1 MDCIASPFFFALYTA
16 QEIINT
22 HSQQSQQVY
31 SWTYADKNRVVSRT
45 HIWLHIRRNKMGRP
59 VRKDRFGSTAGDFE
73 VTGAFA
79 TGTVQPDG
87 TGAEAVSTV
96 SGNYIEAQRSSTRF
110 KVNFTSADG
119 STRLS
124 QILDLTPVAPGSL
137 ANGQFCLQIIL
148 DDSTVAYASKIFN
161 NTVHYKEAGGTTGS
175 VKYSLLAEGTD
186 EGKNAGVGSMD
197 TI

>member
-1 MDCIASPFFFALYTA
+1 
-16 QEIINT
+16 
-22 HSQQSQQVY
+22 
-31 SWTYADKNRVVSRT
+31 
-45 HIWLHIRRNKMGRP
+45 MGRP
-59 VRKDRFGSTAGDFE
+59 VKKSRFGSDAGDFE
-73 VTGAFA
+73 VTGAFS
-79 TGTVQPDG
+79 TESVQPDG
-87 TGAEAVSTV
+87 SGAEAVSTV

-110 KVNFTSADG
+110 KVNFLSADG
-119 STRLS
+119 STRQI

-137 ANGQFCLQIIL
+137 TAGQFCLQIIL

-186 EGKNAGVGSMD
+186 EGKNTGVGSMD